1 MWGDHASA
9 VVTRCQEE
17 PVFCFIVPG
26 LQEEI
31 PPIIKHV
38 GLNGKI
44 IYRWGNFSCHVIDSR
59 NSCFTGKLVTVFLLK
74 LQAGAVQIIF
84 VYQRVAITEQIGKI
98 GDGLGFTPSVNEL
111 V

>member
-1 MWGDHASA
+1 MTGLTMEDSLFCELGDFLASA

-44 IYRWGNFSCHVIDSR
+44 IYMGKFQLPCYRQSKQLFHRKINYCFFCSSYKQGLFKSCL
-59 NSCFTGKLVTVFLLK
+59 FTRG
-74 LQAGAVQIIF
+74 
-84 VYQRVAITEQIGKI
+84 
-98 GDGLGFTPSVNEL
+98 
-111 V
+111 

>member
-1 MWGDHASA
+1 MIGLTMEDRLFCELGDFLASA

-17 PVFCFIVPG
+17 PVFCLIVPG

-44 IYRWGNFSCHVIDSR
+44 IYRWGNFVAMLS
-59 NSCFTGKLVTVFLLK
+59 TVETVVS
-74 LQAGAVQIIF
+74 Q
-84 VYQRVAITEQIGKI
+84 E
-98 GDGLGFTPSVNEL
+98 N
-111 V
+111 